1 MARHGESTGNLA
13 REAAWA
19 ARAEVIDVP
28 ERDPDVPL
36 SPVGRMQ
43 AAALGEWIAALPED
57 RRPTLVASSP
67 YVRTMDTV
75 RIALG
80 AEPGYVDERLRD
92 RELGILDRLT
102 VEGVAARFP
111 DEAARKQRLGKFY
124 YRPPGGESWADVA
137 LRLRAVLTDLGR
149 ENPDGRV
156 LVMAHDAI
164 VVLARYIVERLSE
177 HELLDIER
185 TLVANASVTVW
196 SRTDGALT
204 LETFNNVEHLDHL
217 GVPAT

>member
-75 RIALG
+75 RIAVG
-80 AEPGYVDERLRD
+80 TEPGYVDERLRD

-149 ENPDGRV
+149 EHPDGRV
-156 LVMAHDAI
+156 LVVAHDAI

-177 HELLDIER
+177 RELLDIER

-196 SRTDGALT
+196 SRTDGVLA